1 MLFEE
6 EREENQGWED
16 GLSGEL
22 SPNHDQEARQP
33 AEPAVMRE
41 EATDEESDDSGP
53 PGLMDMDGNIVS
65 SSSEDEEDEGDSEEG
80 EVEMSEEAEEES
92 VESEQS
98 EEVRIGGE
106 DKEMKG
112 NLKLLKQLEGGDE
125 ESDSDLDAALD

>member
-1 MLFEE
+1 MEEEE
-6 EREENQGWED
+6 EREENQGWEE

-65 SSSEDEEDEGDSEEG
+65 SSSEDEEEVARRILEMQNRDTPGLTDTSDGEGDDSDGTEDIARF
-80 EVEMSEEAEEES
+80 VREEAG
-92 VESEQS
+92 
-98 EEVRIGGE
+98 RRLGRL
-106 DKEMKG
+106 
-112 NLKLLKQLEGGDE
+112 NFPALLNGK
-125 ESDSDLDAALD
+125 